1 MAFAIHLSDFE
12 GPLDM
17 LLYLISRAKVD
28 IKDIFVSE
36 VTQQYI
42 DYVASAPDLDLD
54 DASGFV
60 AMAATLVEIKSR
72 SLLPR
77 EPREGEEVEEDPAQA
92 LIRQLEAYQA
102 IKEAAGQMQQFEAA
116 AANRLTKLPE
126 EFPLPPP
133 SFELDNLTMEG
144 LLDAFARVLARTG
157 REEPPEKE
165 ERRISRDQYSV
176 PRCMAAILR
185 RLRHGAVVFTALF
198 HERATRDEV
207 VSTFLALLE
216 LIKAGRATVTQ
227 DTTFSEILIAP
238 ATPEHGAA
246 REEGENPLDGG
257 R

>member
-42 DYVASAPDLDLD
+42 DYVSSAPDLDLD

-77 EPREGEEVEEDPAQA
+77 EPREGEEPEEDPAQA

-102 IKEAAGQMQQFEAA
+102 IKEAAGQMRQYEQAA
-116 AANRLTKLPE
+116 ENLLTKLPE

-133 SFELDNLTMEG
+133 SYELENLTLDG
-144 LLDAFARVLARTG
+144 LLESFARVLARART
-157 REEPPEKE
+157 EETEERP
-165 ERRISRDQYSV
+165 ERRISRDVYSV
-176 PRCMAAILR
+176 PKCMVNILR
-185 RLRHGAVVFTALF
+185 RLRRGSVRFSALF
-198 HERATRDEV
+198 EERASRDEV
-207 VSTFLALLE
+207 ISTFLALLE
-216 LIKAGRATVTQ
+216 LIKAGRARVTQ
-227 DTTFSEILIAP
+227 DETFSEILIAP
-238 ATPEHGAA
+238 VQP
-246 REEGENPLDGG
+246 EEGEQSQDG
-257 R
+257 RS